1 MLTRARISLKR
12 RHEVQVKKGGGG
24 GEGLGELAVC
34 LRIVNGLL
42 LLVFLSKNNH

>member
-24 GEGLGELAVC
+24 GGVGGTGSV
-34 LRIVNGLL
+34 
-42 LLVFLSKNNH
+42 SKNSKRFVVTCISQ

>member
-24 GEGLGELAVC
+24 GGGVGGTGS
-34 LRIVNGLL
+34 V
-42 LLVFLSKNNH
+42 SKNSKRFVVTCISQ